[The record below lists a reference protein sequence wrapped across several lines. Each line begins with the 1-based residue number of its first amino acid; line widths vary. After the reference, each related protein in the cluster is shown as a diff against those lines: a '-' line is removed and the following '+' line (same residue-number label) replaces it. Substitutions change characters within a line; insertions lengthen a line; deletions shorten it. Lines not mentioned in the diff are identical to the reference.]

1 MSYSDD
7 RHEITYVIK
16 SQMYSDKLKS
26 VDEETGKTY
35 LELLRETITELTGI
49 DNISIELSEE
59 SNVNR
64 FNTYTDISELVKTNI
79 EIDDREENV

>member
-1 MSYSDD
+1 
-7 RHEITYVIK
+7 
-16 SQMYSDKLKS
+16 MYSDKLKS